1 MFNGLWKYIVRY
13 VARKKGFIDPIA
25 MFARISAIGQPA
37 LTHAPLELLR
47 AGAVLHA
54 RGFMNNNVIQHNL
67 DWVWPFWVERQF
79 DPSHPS
85 FIPRSFSMTHINITQ
100 RNWTAV
106 GYPGCEETPVVDARG
121 LVMPF
126 FDSWS
131 LEGWFV
137 PDSGEALLPSRTGE
151 STQRLEWTPNLRVIT
166 VTTLEGSQLESV
178 SEVLQGPQGPFLK
191 VTLRLSV
198 SVPGWLAAC
207 VRPYNAEGVSF
218 VNDLSMLPGTVGWRI
233 NGKDSVMFSKPA
245 EKHLLSSYRDGDVFL
260 ALRQGK
266 LSGKQEAVS

>member
-1 MFNGLWKYIVRY
+1 
-13 VARKKGFIDPIA
+13 

-37 LTHAPLELLR
+37 QTHAPLGLLR

-79 DPSHPS
+79 DPTHPS
-85 FIPRSFSMTHINITQ
+85 FIPRAFSMTHINITQ

-106 GYPGCEETPVVDARG
+106 GFPGCAETPVVDARG

-137 PDSGEALLPSRTGE
+137 PDNGDALLPSRTGE
-151 STQRLEWTPNLRVIT
+151 TTQRLELSPNLRVIT
-166 VTTLEGSQLESV
+166 QTLLEGSRLEST
-178 SEVLQGPQGPFLK
+178 SEVLAGDDGPILR
-191 VTLRLSV
+191 VTLRIEAAR
-198 SVPGWLAAC
+198 PGWLAAC

-218 VNDLSMLPGTVGWRI
+218 INELSLLTAEAGW
-233 NGKDSVMFSKPA
+233 
-245 EKHLLSSYRDGDVFL
+245 
-260 ALRQGK
+260 
-266 LSGKQEAVS
+266 